1 MLAMTVFISVCMVA
15 VLFLLRFLFAVES
28 EIRAEHKRA
37 RTRVD
42 HVTTYQ
48 TPAGIRVQEAT
59 PVFTDFA
66 QRAS

>member
-1 MLAMTVFISVCMVA
+1 MLVLTIFVSVCMAA
-15 VLFLLRFLFAVES
+15 VLFLLRFFFALES

-37 RTRVD
+37 KVRVD